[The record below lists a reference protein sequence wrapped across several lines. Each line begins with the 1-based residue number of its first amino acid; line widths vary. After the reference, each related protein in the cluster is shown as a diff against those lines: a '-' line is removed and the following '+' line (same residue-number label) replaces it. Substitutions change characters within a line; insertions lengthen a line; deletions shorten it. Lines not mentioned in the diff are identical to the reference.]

1 MKAHKMTRIKLKTPK
16 FQNTITKYPQSS
28 QEERQIPLLLPC
40 ETPYRKIEDPKT
52 IRRKLKTPEL
62 QIPKEKTLKVHKKKG
77 KYPFSPFV

>member
-16 FQNTITKYPQSS
+16 FQNTITKNPQIS

-40 ETPYRKIEDPKT
+40 ETPYRKIEDPKM

-62 QIPKEKTLKVHKKKG
+62 QNTKNKKPSKFTRRKENT
-77 KYPFSPFV
+77 PSPPL